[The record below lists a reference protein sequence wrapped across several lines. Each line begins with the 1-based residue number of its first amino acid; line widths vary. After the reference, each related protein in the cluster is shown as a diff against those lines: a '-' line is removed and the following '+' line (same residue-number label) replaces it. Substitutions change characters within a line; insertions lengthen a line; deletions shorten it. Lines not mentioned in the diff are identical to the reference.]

1 MDSTQNKTLSIKQQ
15 EQFIEFLKQNDPEV
29 IDYAE
34 DLLHGIY
41 PQRTITEEQLDQFI
55 KEGKKEEE
63 HYLWERRME
72 NSRKEGEEYL
82 KKLEEDKKQWEQE
95 KKRRKKLQENNRKRT
110 KEKEKE
116 TYQKTDPDSPKYDPK
131 YDQELAVKHG
141 SNLETQKNAYN
152 FAEQFSPRPI
162 TKPIRSAVDRKRAK
176 ELYEESMQNTEKL
189 FDAIGFITGGAGIT
203 TRFTP
208 SMTQYALP
216 AALTGTI
223 VDTTSAMVTP
233 DTENT
238 LQATGGLIQTI
249 GAADLFKRI
258 PGKWGVRLDTTSDC
272 IGTLFDLYGIGK
284 PVIKVTK
291 GKYNNGGKLTHKSKY
306 KLIKKYRDEQQNNKI
321 NTLFERK
328 ISLDENY

>member
-1 MDSTQNKTLSIKQQ
+1 MDSIQNKTPSNKQQ
-15 EQFIEFLKQNDPEV
+15 EQFVGFLEQNDPEV
-29 IDYAE
+29 IDYTE

-41 PQRTITEEQLDQFI
+41 PQRTITEEQLDKFI

-72 NSRKEGEEYL
+72 NARKEGGEYL
-82 KKLEEDKKQWEQE
+82 KKLEEDKNQWEQE
-95 KKRRKKLQENNRKRT
+95 KKRRKKLQKNNRKHA
-110 KEKEKE
+110 KNKQEES
-116 TYQKTDPDSPKYDPK
+116 YQKTDPDSSKYNPKYA
-131 YDQELAVKHG
+131 QELTTRHG

-152 FAEQFSPRPI
+152 FAEQFSPKPI

-223 VDTTSAMVTP
+223 VDATSAMVTP

-258 PGKWGVRLDTTSDC
+258 PGKWGVRLDATSDC

-284 PVIKVTK
+284 PVVKVTK

-306 KLIKKYRDEQQNNKI
+306 KLIKKYRDE
-321 NTLFERK
+321 
-328 ISLDENY
+328 

>member
-1 MDSTQNKTLSIKQQ
+1 MDSIQNKTPSNKQQ
-15 EQFIEFLKQNDPEV
+15 EQFVGFLEQNDPEGM
-29 IDYAE
+29 DHAE

-41 PQRTITEEQLDQFI
+41 PPLSITEEQLDQFI

-63 HYLWERRME
+63 HYLWEKRME
-72 NSRKEGEEYL
+72 NARKEEEEYL
-82 KKLEEDKKQWEQE
+82 KKLEEDKNQWEQE
-95 KKRRKKLQENNRKRT
+95 KKRRKKLQKNNRKHA
-110 KEKEKE
+110 KNKQEES
-116 TYQKTDPDSPKYDPK
+116 YQKTDPDSSKYNPKYA
-131 YDQELAVKHG
+131 QELTTRHG

-152 FAEQFSPRPI
+152 FAEQFSPKPI

-223 VDTTSAMVTP
+223 VDATSAMVTP

-258 PGKWGVRLDTTSDC
+258 PGKWGVRLDATSDC

-284 PVIKVTK
+284 PVVKVTK

>member
-1 MDSTQNKTLSIKQQ
+1 MPVKKVKNILKNQKKIKSSG
-15 EQFIEFLKQNDPEV
+15 N
-29 IDYAE
+29 
-34 DLLHGIY
+34 
-41 PQRTITEEQLDQFI
+41 
-55 KEGKKEEE
+55 
-63 HYLWERRME
+63 
-72 NSRKEGEEYL
+72 RK
-82 KKLEEDKKQWEQE
+82 
-95 KKRRKKLQENNRKRT
+95 KKRRKKLQKNNRKHA
-110 KEKEKE
+110 KNKQEES
-116 TYQKTDPDSPKYDPK
+116 YQKTDPDSSKYDPK
-131 YDQELAVKHG
+131 YAQELTTRHG

-152 FAEQFSPRPI
+152 FAEQFSPKPI

-176 ELYEESMQNTEKL
+176 ELYEESIQNTEKL

-258 PGKWGVRLDTTSDC
+258 PGKCGVGLDAASDC

-284 PVIKVTK
+284 PVVKVTK

-306 KLIKKYRDEQQNNKI
+306 KLIKKYRDE
-321 NTLFERK
+321 
-328 ISLDENY
+328 

>member
-1 MDSTQNKTLSIKQQ
+1 MDSIQNKTPSNKQQ
-15 EQFIEFLKQNDPEV
+15 EQFVGFLEQNDPEGM
-29 IDYAE
+29 DHAE

-41 PQRTITEEQLDQFI
+41 PPLSITEEQLDQFI

-63 HYLWERRME
+63 HYLWERRVE
-72 NSRKEGEEYL
+72 NARKESEEYL

-95 KKRRKKLQENNRKRT
+95 KKRRKKLQKNNRKHA
-110 KEKEKE
+110 KNKQEES
-116 TYQKTDPDSPKYDPK
+116 YQKTDPDSSKYNPKYA
-131 YDQELAVKHG
+131 QELTTRHG

-152 FAEQFSPRPI
+152 FAEQFSPKPI

-223 VDTTSAMVTP
+223 VDATSAMVTP

-258 PGKWGVRLDTTSDC
+258 PGKWGVRLDATSDC

-284 PVIKVTK
+284 PVVKVTK

-306 KLIKKYRDEQQNNKI
+306 KLIKKYRDE
-321 NTLFERK
+321 
-328 ISLDENY
+328 

>member
-1 MDSTQNKTLSIKQQ
+1 MDSTQNKTPSNKQQ
-15 EQFIEFLKQNDPEV
+15 EQFVGFLEQNDPEGM
-29 IDYAE
+29 DYAE

-41 PQRTITEEQLDQFI
+41 PQHPITEEQLDQFI

-72 NSRKEGEEYL
+72 NARKEGKEYL
-82 KKLEEDKKQWEQE
+82 KKLEEDKNQWEQE
-95 KKRRKKLQENNRKRT
+95 KKRRKKLWENSRKHVKKKQE
-110 KEKEKE
+110 ES
-116 TYQKTDPDSPKYDPK
+116 YQKSDPNSPKYDPK
-131 YDQELAVKHG
+131 YGQELAVKHG

-152 FAEQFSPRPI
+152 FAEQFSPKPI
-162 TKPIRSAVDRKRAK
+162 TEPIRSAVDRKRAK
-176 ELYEESMQNTEKL
+176 ELQEESIQNIEKL
-189 FDAIGFITGGAGIT
+189 FDAIGFISGGASVT
-203 TRFTP
+203 TRFIP

-216 AALTGTI
+216 AALTGAI

-258 PGKWGVRLDTTSDC
+258 PGKCGVGLDAASDC

-284 PVIKVTK
+284 PIIKVTK
-291 GKYNNGGKLTHKSKY
+291 GEYNNGGKLTHKSKY

-328 ISLDENY
+328 ISLDKNY

>member
-1 MDSTQNKTLSIKQQ
+1 MDSTQNKIPSNKQQ
-15 EQFIEFLKQNDPEV
+15 EQFVGFLEQNDPEGM
-29 IDYAE
+29 DYAE

-41 PQRTITEEQLDQFI
+41 PQHPITEEQLDQFI

-72 NSRKEGEEYL
+72 NSRKESEEYL

-95 KKRRKKLQENNRKRT
+95 KKRRTKLQKNNRKRA

-116 TYQKTDPDSPKYDPK
+116 TYQKTDPDSSKYDPK
-131 YDQELAVKHG
+131 YAQELTTRHG

-152 FAEQFSPRPI
+152 FAEQFSPKPI
-162 TKPIRSAVDRKRAK
+162 TEPIRSAIDRKRAK
-176 ELYEESMQNTEKL
+176 ELQEESIQNIEKL

-203 TRFTP
+203 TRFIP
-208 SMTQYALP
+208 SMTEYALP
-216 AALTGTI
+216 TALTGAI
-223 VDTTSAMVTP
+223 VDTTSTMVTP
-233 DTENT
+233 NTENT
-238 LQATGGLIQTI
+238 LQATGGLLQTI

-258 PGKWGVRLDTTSDC
+258 PGKWGVGLDAASDC

-291 GKYNNGGKLTHKSKY
+291 GEYNNWGKLTHKSKP
-306 KLIKKYRDEQQNNKI
+306 KLIRKNI
-321 NTLFERK
+321 NR
-328 ISLDENY
+328 